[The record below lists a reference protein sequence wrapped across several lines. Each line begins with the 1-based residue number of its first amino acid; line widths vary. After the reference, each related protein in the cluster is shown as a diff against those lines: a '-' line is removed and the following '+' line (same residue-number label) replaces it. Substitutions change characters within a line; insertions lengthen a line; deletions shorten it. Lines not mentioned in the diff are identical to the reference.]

1 MHEGTELPRR
11 TFACRRPEGSR
22 YYTLRVCADGHRI
35 QTVVLTAE
43 EVRACANTL
52 LMALGWTPTEA
63 HPNPPEPQ

>member
-1 MHEGTELPRR
+1 
-11 TFACRRPEGSR
+11 
-22 YYTLRVCADGHRI
+22 VCADGHRI